1 MVGGH
6 LRHQLQHSSLAVMV
20 LVVMVG
26 LASDLWLTSLH
37 DTLAKGKA
45 ECLSAVVKL
54 ARYFEN
60 IPK

>member
-1 MVGGH
+1 
-6 LRHQLQHSSLAVMV
+6 MV